1 MQFKDPL
8 NDMSKSEEEIPK
20 NIRKIRLEL
29 GLTQEQFAAK
39 LGVSFPTVNRWENQK
54 SKPSPLALQ
63 KLEKLFLVLK
73 KKTLLNQNQKTDA
86 QESKNILQ
94 DVAR

>member
-1 MQFKDPL
+1 MQFKDQL
-8 NDMSKSEEEIPK
+8 SDMSESEKEIPK

-73 KKTLLNQNQKTDA
+73 KKNQLRQNNTDSA
-86 QESKNILQ
+86 LESKNLLQ
-94 DVAR
+94 GLLK

>member
-1 MQFKDPL
+1 MQSKDPSS
-8 NDMSKSEEEIPK
+8 DMSTSEKEISK

-63 KLEKLFLVLK
+63 KLEKLFLFLK
-73 KKTLLNQNQKTDA
+73 KKTQLKQNQETDV
-86 QESKNILQ
+86 QESKKILQ
-94 DVAR
+94 DVAK

>member
-29 GLTQEQFAAK
+29 GLTQEQFAVK
-39 LGVSFPTVNRWENQK
+39 LGVSFPTVNRWENQI